1 MNELSSVN
9 TSFYPEL
16 APGYAPKTLQAVV
29 GIKNDQYSQRLDANS
44 YVDESDYQKAEVNLN
59 NYYAQTKIENF
70 MAKAGTDLIASAE
83 RLDNSMVQAINNGY
97 SVQDVCNIRLAD
109 IAYKASARAFEA
121 AEEMSTFALD
131 V

>member
-70 MAKAGTDLIASAE
+70 MAIIFCFFQNRCFHLWR
-83 RLDNSMVQAINNGY
+83 RLCDDTAHSKRG
-97 SVQDVCNIRLAD
+97 CR
-109 IAYKASARAFEA
+109 E
-121 AEEMSTFALD
+121 
-131 V
+131 